1 MCLLSQRN
9 RAAESNS
16 LWKILAE
23 TAWFRNKTLE
33 KLIGNVNMVKFY
45 WGNRLREV
53 VGKVWLQ
60 GEWEMQGRMEEIK
73 S

>member
-1 MCLLSQRN
+1 
-9 RAAESNS
+9 
-16 LWKILAE
+16 
-23 TAWFRNKTLE
+23 
-33 KLIGNVNMVKFY
+33 MVKFY